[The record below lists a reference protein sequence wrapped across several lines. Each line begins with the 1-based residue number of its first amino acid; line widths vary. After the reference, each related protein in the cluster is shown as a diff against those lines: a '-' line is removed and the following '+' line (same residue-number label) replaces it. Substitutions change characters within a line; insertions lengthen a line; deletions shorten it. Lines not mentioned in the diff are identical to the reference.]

1 MRKDTAN
8 TNVQSGGG
16 GDKLSSQVDSNDK
29 KWPNDDVAAGI
40 NKPKTDSSR
49 NSHSVVL
56 QPKVAP
62 PPASGTDLAKDL
74 ASQSSPPRETMV
86 IESKGPDKDFGNNLT
101 DCNCKGHSWNWIL
114 VLIWL
119 IIHLTADKSLLKQTD
134 ESHEAE
140 EDDGSLSVD
149 TKLGNPKFDEKAIQ
163 RALLVMVGLAGV
175 LIIYFG
181 ANFVL

>member
-1 MRKDTAN
+1 MHSNSSSIFWVVVGLIIFEITLCGTALPTVNHQIEERIVSHVDNVSHIRMRKDTAN
-8 TNVQSGGG
+8 SNAQSGGG

-40 NKPKTDSSR
+40 NRPKTDSSS

-62 PPASGTDLAKDL
+62 PPASGKDLAKDL

-101 DCNCKGHSWNWIL
+101 D
-114 VLIWL
+114 
-119 IIHLTADKSLLKQTD
+119 
-134 ESHEAE
+134 
-140 EDDGSLSVD
+140 
-149 TKLGNPKFDEKAIQ
+149 
-163 RALLVMVGLAGV
+163 
-175 LIIYFG
+175 
-181 ANFVL
+181 